1 MAKYRMQEM
10 PDMRQTGERKLYPRM
25 EMEGQISTDDLAES
39 ISEGSSFT
47 TGDVK
52 GMIAA
57 LARQLAFG
65 MRNGMSVKI
74 DGIGIFSASLA
85 LDDNLEV
92 EAVGNDVRHN
102 ARSIVVRGVN
112 FRADKQLIAMTRS
125 GIRLERATY
134 KNHRSSARYTE
145 EERRQL
151 ALDYLKS
158 HPFLTVAD
166 YCRLTGL
173 LPTAARNE
181 LRRLAADPESGIDTA
196 GIASHRVYVAKK
208 D

>member
-39 ISEGSSFT
+39 ISEGSS
-47 TGDVK
+47 
-52 GMIAA
+52 AA

-181 LRRLAADPESGIDTA
+181 LRRLAAEPGSGIGTA
-196 GIASHRVYVAKK
+196 GVASHRVYVAKK
-208 D
+208 V

>member
-1 MAKYRMQEM
+1 M
-10 PDMRQTGERKLYPRM
+10 
-25 EMEGQISTDDLAES
+25 
-39 ISEGSSFT
+39 
-47 TGDVK
+47 
-52 GMIAA
+52 
-57 LARQLAFG
+57 
-65 MRNGMSVKI
+65 
-74 DGIGIFSASLA
+74 
-85 LDDNLEV
+85 
-92 EAVGNDVRHN
+92 
-102 ARSIVVRGVN
+102 RGVN

-196 GIASHRVYVAKK
+196 GIASHRV
-208 D
+208 

>member
-85 LDDNLEV
+85 LDDNQV
-92 EAVGNDVRHN
+92 SDSCPPACPRARGGRQSCQN
-102 ARSIVVRGVN
+102 AKARGSAPPRS
-112 FRADKQLIAMTRS
+112 
-125 GIRLERATY
+125 ERA
-134 KNHRSSARYTE
+134 R
-145 EERRQL
+145 
-151 ALDYLKS
+151 
-158 HPFLTVAD
+158 
-166 YCRLTGL
+166 
-173 LPTAARNE
+173 
-181 LRRLAADPESGIDTA
+181 
-196 GIASHRVYVAKK
+196 
-208 D
+208 

>member
-112 FRADKQLIAMTRS
+112 FRADKQLIAMT
-125 GIRLERATY
+125 Y

-208 D
+208 E